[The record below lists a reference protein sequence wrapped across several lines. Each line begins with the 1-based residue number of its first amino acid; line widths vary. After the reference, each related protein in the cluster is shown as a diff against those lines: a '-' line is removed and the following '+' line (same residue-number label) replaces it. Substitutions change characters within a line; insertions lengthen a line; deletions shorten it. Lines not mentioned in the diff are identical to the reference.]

1 VSCIPAP
8 SKKLWI
14 FAASEDVGTSVSRV
28 KLVIGVG
35 VVESQ
40 ILTFVVGLIST
51 YMFLTVHLPSFT
63 TASYHSATYAL
74 GSELNIH
81 QFIEIS
87 VSVQSIGKNLIADAT
102 QFNSHHEIFVS
113 NVHTSG

>member
-1 VSCIPAP
+1 LLVHILATVP
-8 SKKLWI
+8 S
-14 FAASEDVGTSVSRV
+14 T
-28 KLVIGVG
+28 
-35 VVESQ
+35 
-40 ILTFVVGLIST
+40 
-51 YMFLTVHLPSFT
+51 TVYFPFPSD
-63 TASYHSATYAL
+63 TALYQCTTYAL

-87 VSVQSIGKNLIADAT
+87 VSVQSIGKNLIADAA